1 MWLLNSYF
9 KTIDG
14 LLVGTKYLV
23 WAIALVGIVCSVILF
38 FANLSLGFASAVVF
52 VAAELLSF
60 AVTAMLLPEKFTKGK
75 LADRRKR
82 MAIGGVL
89 LVLAAAV
96 MGITY
101 FACGG
106 FPTLNLLFV

>member
-14 LLVGTKYLV
+14 LLVGTKYLA
-23 WAIALVGIVCSVILF
+23 WAIALVGIVDSVILF
-38 FANLSLGFASAVVF
+38 IANLSLGFASAVVF

-60 AVTAMLLPEKFTKGK
+60 AVTAMLLPEKFAKGK

>member
-1 MWLLNSYF
+1 M
-9 KTIDG
+9 
-14 LLVGTKYLV
+14 GTKYLA
-23 WAIALVGIVCSVILF
+23 WAIAFVGIVGSVILF
-38 FANLSLGFASAVVF
+38 IANLSLGFASAVVF

-60 AVTAMLLPEKFTKGK
+60 AVTAMLLPEKFAKGK

-89 LVLAAAV
+89 RVLAAAV